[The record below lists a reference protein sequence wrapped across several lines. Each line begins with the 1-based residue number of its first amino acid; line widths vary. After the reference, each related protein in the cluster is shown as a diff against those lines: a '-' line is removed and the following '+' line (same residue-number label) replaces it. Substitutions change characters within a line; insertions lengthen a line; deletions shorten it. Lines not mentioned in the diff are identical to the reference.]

1 MSSDYYDMIEDRGAK
16 LYAAQTARGVQYD
29 EVSGGG
35 GNPARRTK
43 ADISAA
49 RSGRHIKFDMAAELK
64 ASGETKRILL
74 LCDYLFSDA
83 AMLAEEE
90 GWFDMRKKEN
100 LKLVRQYACLAVE
113 EMASPQDF
121 KSSAARARK
130 IGKIPKT
137 FIRNDLGNYSK
148 VYQMLDDWALMQFE
162 SVVRR
167 AG

>member
-1 MSSDYYDMIEDRGAK
+1 MSGDYYDKVEDQGAR

-35 GNPARRTK
+35 WSPERRTK

-49 RSGRHIKFDMAAELK
+49 RSGQHIKYDMAAELK

-83 AMLAEEE
+83 AVLAEKE
-90 GWFDMRKKEN
+90 GWFDLKKKEN
-100 LKLVRQYACLAVE
+100 LKIIRQYACLAIE
-113 EMASPQDF
+113 EMARPMDF
-121 KSSAARARK
+121 NSCAARARYLEFH
-130 IGKIPKT
+130 PKR
-137 FIRNDLGNYSK
+137 FIRHHLGNYSK
-148 VYQMLDDWALMQFE
+148 VYQLLDDWALLQFE
-162 SVVRR
+162 HAVRR